1 MAIKEPKGERHGH
14 VPYRKK
20 GSTSKHQESESIRK
34 TIYKNDKAVAVRR
47 PLFRSARAQRRLVF
61 FAVFKLEK
69 AFIYIFISIY
79 IQYLENV

>member
-20 GSTSKHQESESIRK
+20 GSTSKYQESESVRKRFIK
-34 TIYKNDKAVAVRR
+34 TIKRLPFGGR
-47 PLFRSARAQRRLVF
+47 FFRTRAETVCF

>member
-1 MAIKEPKGERHGH
+1 MAIKEPKGVRHGH

-47 PLFRSARAQRRLVF
+47 PLFLYACRNGLF